1 MLNFRAHRAGR
12 GRYVTRGVVDP
23 RPLPPFGIN
32 PAVHVDMH
40 RGAVREVAHHICWE
54 PVDKGSGPTLQPD
67 MMILHDA
74 GHTARRRW
82 DRKIGQSGV
91 WH

>member
-1 MLNFRAHRAGR
+1 
-12 GRYVTRGVVDP
+12 
-23 RPLPPFGIN
+23 
-32 PAVHVDMH
+32 
-40 RGAVREVAHHICWE
+40 
-54 PVDKGSGPTLQPD
+54 